1 MEDEEWWWEKRS
13 SESEDVRFSRWVVW
27 EDKLPT
33 ELLPLVVLP
42 PPEATLVGK
51 ELAVLE
57 PEKDYQ
63 YVLAGGK
70 EVKLRSATTSCI
82 KTIFQESEIFQK
94 TKKSQGN
101 ADVWTKENMH

>member
-1 MEDEEWWWEKRS
+1 M
-13 SESEDVRFSRWVVW
+13 W

-33 ELLPLVVLP
+33 ELLPLVLLP

-82 KTIFQESEIFQK
+82 KKIFQESEIFQK

>member
-1 MEDEEWWWEKRS
+1 M
-13 SESEDVRFSRWVVW
+13 W

>member
-33 ELLPLVVLP
+33 ELLPLVLLP

-57 PEKDYQ
+57 PEKDY
-63 YVLAGGK
+63 
-70 EVKLRSATTSCI
+70 
-82 KTIFQESEIFQK
+82 QESEIFQK

>member
-33 ELLPLVVLP
+33 ELLPLVLLP

-63 YVLAGGK
+63 CGLTGGNRLK
-70 EVKLRSATTSCI
+70 
-82 KTIFQESEIFQK
+82 
-94 TKKSQGN
+94 
-101 ADVWTKENMH
+101 

>member
-1 MEDEEWWWEKRS
+1 M
-13 SESEDVRFSRWVVW
+13 W

-33 ELLPLVVLP
+33 ELLPLVLLP